1 MKAYQLYLFDADETL
16 FDFRRAEGAALA
28 IALRSFGIACTDA
41 ILACYHDVN
50 DALWKQL
57 EVGRITRDVLKW
69 TRFQQLADAMQL
81 SLEPHTA
88 NDRFMAALA
97 TRADLIDGAVD
108 VCRALAARG
117 KTLCI
122 ISNGTT
128 SVQRPRFARSGLAPC
143 FHTLFLSEEIG
154 AAKPDPRF
162 FDAVFQAFPQVAH
175 SEMLV
180 IGDSLTSDI
189 AGGLAVG
196 LDTCW
201 FHPTGAPAPVQPK
214 PTFSIRSLTELLTAL

>member
-1 MKAYQLYLFDADETL
+1 MKAYQVYLFDADETL

-28 IALRSFGIACTDA
+28 IALHSFGIACTDE

-57 EVGRITRDVLKW
+57 ETGRITRDVLKW

-81 SLEPHTA
+81 SLEPHTT
-88 NDRFMAALA
+88 NERFMEALS
-97 TRADLIDGAVD
+97 TRADLIDGAAD
-108 VCRALAARG
+108 VCRSLVAHG

-154 AAKPDPRF
+154 VAKPDPRF
-162 FDAVFQAFPQVAH
+162 FDAVFHAFPQVER

-180 IGDSLTSDI
+180 VGDSLSSDI
-189 AGGLAVG
+189 AGGLAAG

-201 FHPTGAPAPVQPK
+201 FHPTGTPAPAKPK
-214 PTFSIRSLTELLTAL
+214 PTFSIRSLPELLTAL

>member
-1 MKAYQLYLFDADETL
+1 MKSYPVYLFDADETL
-16 FDFRRAEGAALA
+16 FDFRHAEGAALE
-28 IALRSFGIACTDA
+28 IALRSFGITCTDE

-57 EVGRITRDVLKW
+57 EIGRITRDTLKW
-69 TRFQQLADAMQL
+69 TRFRQLADAMQL

-88 NDRFMAALA
+88 NERFMAALA
-97 TRADLIDGAVD
+97 TRADLIDGAAD
-108 VCRALAARG
+108 VCRSLAAHG

-128 SVQRPRFARSGLAPC
+128 SVQRPRFDRSGLAPY

-154 AAKPDPRF
+154 VAKPDPRF
-162 FDAVFQAFPQVAH
+162 FDAVFAAFPRVER

-180 IGDSLTSDI
+180 VGDSLTSDI
-189 AGGLAVG
+189 AGGLTAG

-201 FHPTGAPAPVQPK
+201 FHPTDSPAPDEPK
-214 PTFSIRSLTELLTAL
+214 PTFTIRSLTELLTAP

>member
-1 MKAYQLYLFDADETL
+1 MKAYQVYLFDADETL

-28 IALRSFGIACTDA
+28 IALHSFGIACTDE

-57 EVGRITRDVLKW
+57 ETGRITRDVLKW

-88 NDRFMAALA
+88 NKRFMEALS
-97 TRADLIDGAVD
+97 TRADLIDGAAD
-108 VCRALAARG
+108 VCRSLVAHG

-154 AAKPDPRF
+154 VAKPDPRF
-162 FDAVFQAFPQVAH
+162 FDAVFHAFPQVER

-180 IGDSLTSDI
+180 VGDSLSSDI
-189 AGGLAVG
+189 AGGLAAG

-201 FHPTGAPAPVQPK
+201 FHPTGTPAPAKPK
-214 PTFSIRSLTELLTAL
+214 PTFSIRSLSELLTAL

>member
-1 MKAYQLYLFDADETL
+1 MKAYQVYLFDADETL

-28 IALRSFGIACTDA
+28 IALHSFGIACTDE

-57 EVGRITRDVLKW
+57 ETGRITRDVLKW

-88 NDRFMAALA
+88 NKRFMEALS
-97 TRADLIDGAVD
+97 TRADLIDGAAD
-108 VCRALAARG
+108 VCRSLVAHG

-154 AAKPDPRF
+154 VAKPDPRF
-162 FDAVFQAFPQVAH
+162 FDAVFHAFPQVER

-180 IGDSLTSDI
+180 VGDSPSSDI
-189 AGGLAVG
+189 AGGLAAG

-201 FHPTGAPAPVQPK
+201 FHPTGTPAPAKPK
-214 PTFSIRSLTELLTAL
+214 PTFSIRSLSELLTAL

>member
-1 MKAYQLYLFDADETL
+1 MKAYQVYLFDADETL

-28 IALRSFGIACTDA
+28 IALHSFGIACTDE

-57 EVGRITRDVLKW
+57 ETGRITRDVLKW

-88 NDRFMAALA
+88 NKRFMEALS
-97 TRADLIDGAVD
+97 TRADLVDGAAD
-108 VCRALAARG
+108 VCRSLVAHG

-154 AAKPDPRF
+154 VAKPDPRF
-162 FDAVFQAFPQVAH
+162 FDAVFHAFPQVER

-180 IGDSLTSDI
+180 VGDSLSSDI
-189 AGGLAVG
+189 AGGLAAG

-201 FHPTGAPAPVQPK
+201 FHPTGTPAPAKPK
-214 PTFSIRSLTELLTAL
+214 PTFSIRSLSELLTAL